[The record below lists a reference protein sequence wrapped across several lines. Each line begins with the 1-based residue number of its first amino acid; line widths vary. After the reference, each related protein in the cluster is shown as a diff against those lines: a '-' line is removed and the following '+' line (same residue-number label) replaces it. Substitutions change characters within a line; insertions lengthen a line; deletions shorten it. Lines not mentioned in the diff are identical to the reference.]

1 MFIFI
6 EALSARDGGGV
17 TYINN
22 LLSLLPKEKDI
33 KIYIL
38 VPKKFETLKLDK
50 RVTILK
56 GFNCLNNPI
65 LRFFWLIFFLK
76 RILRKLKIN
85 IFFVPGGISY
95 FSPPKNCKLIIQF
108 RNMLP

>member
-1 MFIFI
+1 MFIFMV
-6 EALSARDGGGV
+6 ALSARDGGGV

-38 VPKKFETLKLDK
+38 VPKFESVKLDK

-65 LRFFWLIFFLK
+65 LRFFWLIFFK
-76 RILRKLKIN
+76 EDIKEIKN
-85 IFFVPGGISY
+85 KYFFCPGGISILA
-95 FSPPKNCKLIIQF
+95 SKIVS
-108 RNMLP
+108 